1 MLKFIRCEEAII
13 DNVYQMLV
21 RAVHTCYELLD
32 GLSLEYLLEEIDLE
46 YRVPVLSEEYVGAD
60 RPRVNVSGSSS
71 DP

>member
-1 MLKFIRCEEAII
+1 
-13 DNVYQMLV
+13 MLV